1 MVGRWPWFEAPNVQP
16 LANVAGRRQ
25 SNVAPLHPERTLPP
39 NRHTKVGQAPFPR
52 GTARSCFGDAAPL
65 FANLALGTGLDAPA
79 THTVSSTL
87 CDKSAGEALL
97 SVQSFLGVDHLRRTS
112 QTRSGP
118 SGRPHVPVQGLELGE
133 TPYPQRVYAWLDC
146 QREFGAAVRSTVG
159 QTKVPSCPH
168 ELSRRLHPLPAPAA
182 RPHGSCE
189 GLYLGETT

>member
-79 THTVSSTL
+79 THTVKLL
-87 CDKSAGEALL
+87 CGAERREARRIRITKMVEMMAFFTNLALAGALRPLSLTTTSELSAA
-97 SVQSFLGVDHLRRTS
+97 RRE
-112 QTRSGP
+112 
-118 SGRPHVPVQGLELGE
+118 VGLE
-133 TPYPQRVYAWLDC
+133 QRA
-146 QREFGAAVRSTVG
+146 
-159 QTKVPSCPH
+159 H
-168 ELSRRLHPLPAPAA
+168 HP
-182 RPHGSCE
+182 
-189 GLYLGETT
+189 